1 MEYVTFSENTSELTL
16 EEKVKILIGRYM
28 QLKEKYAT
36 LKQDFERTVT
46 SNIELEDEK
55 TQWEN
60 EKGLLLLKVAQIEE
74 ELLTQSAMLDHLNQ
88 QNIILDTNSK
98 TAVQKIDVLL
108 QQIDTL

>member
-1 MEYVTFSENTSELTL
+1 MEYVTFSDKTGELTL
-16 EEKVKILIGRYM
+16 EEKVKRLIGTYQ

-60 EKGLLLLKVAQIEE
+60 EKGLLMLKVAQLEE
-74 ELLTQSAMLDHLNQ
+74 ELLTQSAMLDHINQ
-88 QNIILDTNSK
+88 QNTILDSNSK
-98 TAVQKIDVLL
+98 SAIQKIDVLL
-108 QQIDTL
+108 QQLDSL